1 MATTAPYGSWSSPLG
16 AEMIAAGRVSL
27 DEVRVAGPAVHWVE
41 GRPLEG
47 GRQVVRRAV
56 PGEPAEDLVPG
67 GFNARTRVHEY
78 GGGAYLVVGDVLFF
92 SNFAD
97 QRLYRRD
104 PGGGR
109 PRPITPEPPAPAA
122 HRYADACPTPDGR
135 RLLCVRERHQDGRVD
150 NELVVVPADGGGPPA
165 VLAAGRDFYAS
176 PRVSPDGRRLAW
188 LEWDHPQMPWDGTEL
203 KLAELAGDGLAGEP
217 VTVTGGPE
225 ESVFQPQWSPDG
237 VLHLVSDATGWWNLY
252 RVGPDGTP
260 EALAP
265 AQEEFG
271 HPQWVFGL
279 STYAFL
285 PGGRI
290 ACIHGRGPMQR
301 LGVLEPDPGGVG
313 GTAGVVPRSTGGV
326 GGTAGVVPRSTGP
339 SPGYRLR
346 DLELPFTA
354 FYPPQL
360 HAFGER
366 LACLA
371 GSPTQ
376 PAAVVVL
383 DPASGGVEVLR
394 SSEDRELDPGF
405 LTVPEAIEFPTEGG
419 RTAHALYYP
428 PANRDAEGP
437 EGERPPLVVAS
448 HGGPTSGVSS
458 DLHVG
463 YQFFTSRGIAVV
475 DVDYGGSTGYG
486 RAYRRRLDGQWGV
499 VDVDDCVA
507 AARHLAARGDVDPAR
522 LAIRGGSAGGYTTLC
537 ALTFRDDFAAGASY
551 YGVAD
556 VAALARD
563 THKFESRY
571 LDRLIGPWPQAEELY
586 WQRSPIHFTDRLS
599 CPVILL
605 QGLEDEVVP
614 PAQAEMMAA
623 ALDAKGI
630 PHAYLPFPGEQHG
643 FRQAAHIR
651 RALEAELYFYGRVFG
666 FDLADP
672 VDPIPIAHL

>member
-1 MATTAPYGSWSSPLG
+1 MAATAPYGSWSSPIS
-16 AEMIAAGRVSL
+16 AELVAAGGVSL
-27 DEVRVAGPAVHWVE
+27 DEVRVAGGAVHWVE

-47 GRQVVRRAV
+47 GRQVVCRAV
-56 PGEPAEDLVPG
+56 RGQPPEDLVPE

-78 GGGAYLVVGDVLFF
+78 GGGAYLVTDEALFF

-97 QRLYRRD
+97 QRLYRLD
-104 PGGGR
+104 PGADR
-109 PRPITPEPPAPAA
+109 PRPITPDPPGPAA
-122 HRYADACPTPDGR
+122 HRYADASPTPDGR
-135 RLLCVRERHQDGRVD
+135 RLVCVRERHQEGRVD
-150 NELVVVPADGGGPPA
+150 NELVAVPTDGDGPPV

-188 LEWDHPQMPWDGTEL
+188 LEWDHPNMPWDGTEL
-203 KLAELAGDGLAGEP
+203 KLATLAGDGLAGDP
-217 VTVTGGPE
+217 ATVAGGPE
-225 ESVFQPQWSPDG
+225 ESVFQPAWSPDG
-237 VLHLVSDATGWWNLY
+237 VLHLACDASGWWNLY
-252 RVGPDGTP
+252 RVGAGGAL

-265 AQEEFG
+265 AAEEFG

-279 STYAFL
+279 STYTFL

-301 LGVLEPDPGGVG
+301 LGILEPDGV
-313 GTAGVVPRSTGGV
+313 
-326 GGTAGVVPRSTGP
+326 
-339 SPGYRLR
+339 LN
-346 DLELPFTA
+346 DLELPFTS
-354 FYPPQL
+354 FHPPQL
-360 HAFGER
+360 RALGER
-366 LACLA
+366 LVCLA
-371 GSPTQ
+371 GGPTQ
-376 PAAVVVL
+376 AAAVVII
-383 DPASGGVEVLR
+383 DPTTGGVHVLR

-405 LTVPEAIEFPTEGG
+405 LTVPEPIEFPTAGG

-428 PANRDAEGP
+428 PANRDAKGP

-448 HGGPTSGVSS
+448 HGGPTAGVSS
-458 DLHVG
+458 GLHVG

-486 RAYRRRLDGQWGV
+486 RAYRRRLDGQWGI

-507 AARHLAARGDVDPAR
+507 AARHLAGRGDVDPNR

-571 LDRLIGPWPQAEELY
+571 LDRLIGPWPQAEALY
-586 WQRSPIHFTDRLS
+586 RERSPIHFTDRLS

-614 PAQAEMMAA
+614 PAQAETMAA
-623 ALDAKGI
+623 ALDAKAI
-630 PHAYLPFPGEQHG
+630 PYAYLPFPGEQHG

-666 FDLADP
+666 FELADP
-672 VDPIPIAHL
+672 VQPVPIAHLQPGP

>member
-1 MATTAPYGSWSSPLG
+1 VATTARYGSWASPIS
-16 AEMIAAGRVSL
+16 AELVAAGGVSL
-27 DEVRVAGPAVHWVE
+27 DEVRVAGRHVLWVE

-47 GRQVVRRAV
+47 GRQVVCRAR
-56 PGEPAEDLVPG
+56 PGGPPEELVPE

-78 GGGAYLVVGDVLFF
+78 GGGAYAVAGDALFF

-97 QRLYRRD
+97 QRLYRLD
-104 PGGGR
+104 PGGV
-109 PRPITPEPPAPAA
+109 PRPVTPEPPAPAA

-135 RLLCVRERHQDGRVD
+135 RLVCVRERHDGGEVL
-150 NELVVVPADGGGPPA
+150 NELVAVPTDGGDPV
-165 VLAAGRDFYAS
+165 VLAAGRDFYAT

-188 LEWDHPQMPWDGTEL
+188 LEWDHPNMPWDGTEL
-203 KLAELAGDGLAGEP
+203 RLATLAGDALAGDP
-217 VTVTGGPE
+217 VTVAGGPE
-225 ESVFQPQWSPDG
+225 ESVFQPAWSPDG
-237 VLHLVSDATGWWNLY
+237 VLHLVSDRTGWWNLY
-252 RVGPDGTP
+252 RVGPGGGLEP
-260 EALAP
+260 LYP
-265 AQEEFG
+265 AEEEFG
-271 HPQWVFGL
+271 HPQWVFGMA
-279 STYAFL
+279 TYAFL
-285 PGGRI
+285 PGDRI
-290 ACIHGRGPMQR
+290 ACIHGRGPMLR
-301 LGVLEPDPGGVG
+301 LGVLDPGGSL
-313 GTAGVVPRSTGGV
+313 TDMNVP
-326 GGTAGVVPRSTGP
+326 
-339 SPGYRLR
+339 L
-346 DLELPFTA
+346 TA
-354 FYPPQL
+354 FSPPQL
-360 HAFGER
+360 QAAGGR

-371 GSPTQ
+371 GGPTR
-376 PAAVVVL
+376 ATAVVVI
-383 DPASGGVEVLR
+383 DPDTAEVEVLR
-394 SSEDRELDPGF
+394 SSEDRELDPGS
-405 LTVPEAIEFPTEGG
+405 LTTPEPIEFPTEGG

-428 PANRDAEGP
+428 PANSAFAGP
-437 EGERPPLVVAS
+437 AGERPPLVVAS
-448 HGGPTSGVSS
+448 HGGPTAGVSS
-458 DLHVG
+458 SLRVG

-475 DVDYGGSTGYG
+475 DVDYGGSAGYG
-486 RAYRRRLDGQWGV
+486 RAYRRRLDGRWGI

-507 AARHLAARGDVDPAR
+507 AARHLAARGEVDPGR

-571 LDRLIGPWPQAEELY
+571 LDRLIGPWPEAEARYRE
-586 WQRSPIHFTDRLS
+586 RSPIHFTDRLS

-666 FDLADP
+666 FELADP
-672 VDPIPIAHL
+672 VEPVPIANL

>member
-1 MATTAPYGSWSSPLG
+1 LAATAPYGAWASPIS
-16 AEMIAAGRVSL
+16 AELVAAGGVSL
-27 DEVRVAGPAVHWVE
+27 DEVRVGGGRVYWVE

-47 GRQVVRRAV
+47 GRQVICSAEPGV
-56 PGEPAEDLVPG
+56 PGVEDVTG
-67 GFNARTRVHEY
+67 EGVNARTRVHEY
-78 GGGAYLVVGDVLFF
+78 GGGSYALCGDALFF
-92 SNFAD
+92 SSYAD
-97 QRLYRRD
+97 QRLYRQD
-104 PGGGR
+104 PGPAT

-135 RLLCVRERHQDGRVD
+135 LLVCVRERHHDGEVV
-150 NELVVVPADGGGPPA
+150 NELVAVPTAGGELV

-188 LEWDHPQMPWDGTEL
+188 LEWDHPNMPWDGTEL
-203 KLAELAGDGLAGEP
+203 RQAELTGGALAGDP
-217 VTVTGGPE
+217 VTVAGGPE
-225 ESVFQPQWSPDG
+225 ESVVQPEWSPGG
-237 VLHLVSDATGWWNLY
+237 VLHLVSDRTGWWNLY
-252 RVGPDGTP
+252 RVDGGAL

-265 AQEEFG
+265 AEEEFG
-271 HPQWVFGL
+271 APHWAFGM

-285 PGGRI
+285 GGGRI

-301 LGVLEPDPGGVG
+301 LGVLHPDASL
-313 GTAGVVPRSTGGV
+313 T
-326 GGTAGVVPRSTGP
+326 
-339 SPGYRLR
+339 
-346 DLELPFTA
+346 DLDLPFTA
-354 FYPPQL
+354 YFPPHL
-360 HAFGER
+360 RAYGDR
-366 LACLA
+366 LACIA
-371 GSPTQ
+371 GSPTGA
-376 PAAVVVL
+376 PAVVVI
-383 DPASGGVEVLR
+383 DPADGGVEVLR
-394 SSEDRELDPGF
+394 SSKDEALDPGY
-405 LTVPEAIEFPTEGG
+405 LSLPEPIEFPTEGG

-428 PANRDAEGP
+428 PANGGFRGP
-437 EGERPPLVVAS
+437 AGERPPLVVAS
-448 HGGPTSGVSS
+448 HGGPTSGVAS
-458 DLHVG
+458 DLHVS

-486 RAYRRRLDGQWGV
+486 RAYRKRLEGRWGI

-507 AARHLAARGDVDPAR
+507 AAQFLAGRGDVDPDR

-537 ALTFRDDFAAGASY
+537 ALTFRDVFAAGASY

-556 VAALARD
+556 VAALAKD

-571 LDRLIGPWPQAEELY
+571 LDRLIGPWPEAEARYRE
-586 WQRSPIHFTDRLS
+586 RSPIHFTDRLS

-623 ALDAKGI
+623 ALDAKAI

-651 RALEAELYFYGRVFG
+651 RALEAELYFYSRVFA

-672 VDPIPIAHL
+672 VGPVPITHL

>member
-1 MATTAPYGSWSSPLG
+1 VATTAPYGSWSSPIS
-16 AEMIAAGRVSL
+16 AELVAAGGVSL
-27 DEVRVAGPAVHWVE
+27 DEVRVAGGAVHWIE

-47 GRQVVRRAV
+47 GRQVVCRAV
-56 PGEPAEDLVPG
+56 RGQPAQDLVPE

-78 GGGAYLVVGDVLFF
+78 GGGAYAVTDGALCF

-97 QRLYRRD
+97 QRLYRLD
-104 PGGGR
+104 PGAGR

-122 HRYADACPTPDGR
+122 HRYADASPTPDGR
-135 RLLCVRERHQDGRVD
+135 RLVCVRERHGHGRVD
-150 NELVVVPADGGGPPA
+150 NELVAVPADGGGPPV

-188 LEWDHPQMPWDGTEL
+188 LEWDHPNMPWDGTEL
-203 KLAELAGDGLAGEP
+203 KVATLAGDGLAGDP
-217 VTVTGGPE
+217 VTVAGGPE
-225 ESVFQPQWSPDG
+225 ESVFQPAWNPDG
-237 VLHLVSDATGWWNLY
+237 VLHLVSDRTGWWNLY
-252 RVGPDGTP
+252 RVGPSGL

-265 AQEEFG
+265 AEQEFG

-301 LGVLEPDPGGVG
+301 LGILEPDG
-313 GTAGVVPRSTGGV
+313 A
-326 GGTAGVVPRSTGP
+326 
-339 SPGYRLR
+339 LH
-346 DLELPFTA
+346 DLELPFTS

-360 HAFGER
+360 RAVGDR
-366 LACLA
+366 LACIA
-371 GSPTQ
+371 GGPTQ
-376 PAAVVVL
+376 AAAVVVI
-383 DPASGGVEVLR
+383 DPATGGVHVLR
-394 SSEDRELDPGF
+394 SSEDRELDPGY
-405 LTVPEAIEFPTEGG
+405 LTVPEPIEFPTEGG

-428 PANRDAEGP
+428 PANRDAKGP

-448 HGGPTSGVSS
+448 HGGPTAGVTST
-458 DLHVG
+458 LHVG

-486 RAYRRRLDGQWGV
+486 RAYRGRLDGQWGI

-507 AARHLAARGDVDPAR
+507 AARYLADRGDVDPAR

-537 ALTFRDDFAAGASY
+537 ALTFRDAFTAGASY

-556 VAALARD
+556 LARLARD

-571 LDRLIGPWPQAEELY
+571 LDRLIGPWPQAEALY
-586 WQRSPIHFTDRLS
+586 RERSPIHFTDRLS

-623 ALDAKGI
+623 ALDAKAI
-630 PHAYLPFPGEQHG
+630 PYAYLPFPGEQHG

-666 FDLADP
+666 FDLADQ
-672 VDPIPIAHL
+672 VDPVPIAHLRTR

>member
-1 MATTAPYGSWSSPLG
+1 MAATAPYGSWGSPIS
-16 AEMIAAGRVSL
+16 AELVAAGGVSL
-27 DEVRVAGPAVHWVE
+27 DEVRVAAGAVHWVE

-47 GRQVVRRAV
+47 GRQVVCRAV
-56 PGEPAEDLVPG
+56 RGQPPEDLVPE

-78 GGGAYLVVGDVLFF
+78 GGGAYLVTDEALFF

-104 PGGGR
+104 PGDGR
-109 PRPITPEPPAPAA
+109 PRPITPEPPDPAG
-122 HRYADACPTPDGR
+122 HRYADASPTPDGR
-135 RLLCVRERHQDGRVD
+135 RLVCVRERHQDGRVD
-150 NELVVVPADGGGPPA
+150 NELVWVPADGDGPPV
-165 VLAAGRDFYAS
+165 VLAAGRDFYAT
-176 PRVSPDGRRLAW
+176 PRVSPDGRQLAW
-188 LEWDHPQMPWDGTEL
+188 LEWDHPDMPWDGTEL
-203 KLAELAGDGLAGEP
+203 KLATLAGDGLAGDP
-217 VTVTGGPE
+217 VTVAGGPE
-225 ESVFQPQWSPDG
+225 ESVFQPAWSPDG
-237 VLHLVSDATGWWNLY
+237 VLHLVCDASGWWNLY
-252 RVGPDGTP
+252 RVGADGVLD
-260 EALAP
+260 ALAP
-265 AQEEFG
+265 AAEEFG

-285 PGGRI
+285 PRGRI
-290 ACIHGRGPMQR
+290 ACIHGRGPVQR
-301 LGVLEPDPGGVG
+301 LGILEPGGV
-313 GTAGVVPRSTGGV
+313 
-326 GGTAGVVPRSTGP
+326 
-339 SPGYRLR
+339 LN
-346 DLELPFTA
+346 DLELPFTS

-360 HAFGER
+360 RALGDR
-366 LACLA
+366 LVCIA
-371 GSPTQ
+371 GGPTRA
-376 PAAVVVL
+376 AAVVVV
-383 DPASGGVEVLR
+383 DPSTGGIQVLR

-405 LTVPEAIEFPTEGG
+405 LTVPEPIEFPTAGG

-428 PANRDAEGP
+428 PANPDAKGP

-448 HGGPTSGVSS
+448 HGGPTAGVSS
-458 DLHVG
+458 GLHLG

-507 AARHLAARGDVDPAR
+507 AARYLAGRGDVDPAR

-586 WQRSPIHFTDRLS
+586 RERSPIHFTDRLS

-623 ALDAKGI
+623 ALDAKAI
-630 PHAYLPFPGEQHG
+630 PYAYLPFPGEQHG

-672 VDPIPIAHL
+672 VDPVPIAHL